1 MKDPI
6 NVGTSLISTQVKE
19 QVTSINENKIK
30 PKELL
35 ILKSL
40 NNYIITQ
47 DEWKLSHQ
55 EQQVVSHECVVN
67 PA

>member
-47 DEWKLSHQ
+47 DE
-55 EQQVVSHECVVN
+55 
-67 PA
+67 

>member
-1 MKDPI
+1 MTTTLFDKLMKDPI

-47 DEWKLSHQ
+47 DE
-55 EQQVVSHECVVN
+55 
-67 PA
+67 

>member
-67 PA
+67 SA